1 MGVLNEK
8 RCKNKVNET
17 KQNKTALHYKVQ
29 LIFLEGVSFE
39 IK

>member
-8 RCKNKVNET
+8 RCKKVDQKGE
-17 KQNKTALHYKVQ
+17 KIIIVY
-29 LIFLEGVSFE
+29 F